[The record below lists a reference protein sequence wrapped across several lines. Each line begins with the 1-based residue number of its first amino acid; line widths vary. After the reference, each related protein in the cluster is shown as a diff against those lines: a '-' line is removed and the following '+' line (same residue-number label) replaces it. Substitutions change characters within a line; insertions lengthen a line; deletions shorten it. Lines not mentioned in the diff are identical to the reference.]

1 MTQNN
6 VDVVAAAAAAAAA
19 ARVSNCFVDVKKR
32 VVVVKQTL
40 WEKKSIE
47 LRKDKRTDP
56 I

>member
-6 VDVVAAAAAAAAA
+6 VDVVAAAA
-19 ARVSNCFVDVKKR
+19 RVSNCFDVKKR